1 MGKKES
7 LSNKIRFYHYASGV
21 LITQTEDPLCSK
33 CKALTNTTRAV
44 REGFREFEQKHT
56 GELVDI
62 DDELR
67 LVLAKTR
74 KSLAEL
80 ISPENA
86 QGQKKAGKCKMPEG
100 VCFIKSSKSI
110 LDKIE

>member
-1 MGKKES
+1 MEKKES
-7 LSNKIRFYHYASGV
+7 LSNKVRFYHYASGV

-44 REGFREFEQKHT
+44 RAGFREFEQKHT
-56 GELVDI
+56 GELADI

-67 LVLAKTR
+67 LVLAKTG

-80 ISPENA
+80 VPPENA

-110 LDKIE
+110 LDKI

>member
-1 MGKKES
+1 METKEG
-7 LSNKIRFYHYASGV
+7 LSNRIRFYHYASGV

-56 GELVDI
+56 GELLDI

-67 LVLAKTR
+67 LVLAKTSR
-74 KSLAEL
+74 NLAEL

-100 VCFIKSSKSI
+100 VCFIKSSKAI